1 MNNSRMFV
9 LFILKL
15 KGTEAPLQYDLLKI
29 SALIEEV
36 KLQFFTILE

>member
-9 LFILKL
+9 LFNLKL
-15 KGTEAPLQYDLLKI
+15 KGTEVPLQYDLLKI

-36 KLQFFTILE
+36 KLQFYTVLE